1 MRGVWERQICFA
13 RSILEGLLKTHSHS
27 VNNESLVTLMTE
39 VELIISSRPLTVE
52 TMNDTKSDMPL
63 SPSHLLTIKTNVVI
77 PPSGEFSGPNLY
89 SERRWR
95 CWKMANFGT
104 DGENNFSYKL
114 NRNRRTKSEI
124 SKLEMLHR

>member
-63 SPSHLLTIKTNVVI
+63 SPSHLVTIKTNVVI

-95 CWKMANFGT
+95 ISEQMEKIISPTTSTEIEEQSLKF
-104 DGENNFSYKL
+104 
-114 NRNRRTKSEI
+114 RNWRCCIVKG
-124 SKLEMLHR
+124 